1 MNRTQF
7 VTALSEKTSTSKKLA
22 GEFVAAF
29 EEVIQQALTNGDDV
43 RLMGFGTFGTK
54 ETKERTSRNPAT
66 GETITVPAQTKPY
79 FKFAKTFKVK

>member
-7 VTALSEKTSTSKKLA
+7 VPALSEKTSTSKKLA

-29 EEVIQQALTNGDDV
+29 EEVIQQALTSGDDV
-43 RLMGFGTFGTK
+43 RLMGFGTFATK
-54 ETKERTSRNPAT
+54 ESKERTSRNPAT
-66 GETITVPAQTKPY
+66 GATVTVPAQTKPY